1 MADGE
6 RVRVLIA
13 DDHQELLDR
22 VATILAREF
31 TVVGTV
37 TDGAQL
43 VAAQA
48 TLNPDVM
55 IVDLCMP
62 RMNGLEAATCIRRA
76 GSRAPI
82 VILTAYCEPE
92 GVEAAVA
99 AGALGYVIKESLCH
113 DLLPAIRAALAG
125 RLFVSAAVSEP
136 HSHTA

>member
-1 MADGE
+1 MVDGE

-13 DDHQELLDR
+13 DDHKELLER
-22 VATILAREF
+22 VAAILAREF
-31 TVVGTV
+31 TVVGAV

-48 TLNPDVM
+48 TLKPDVM

-62 RMNGLEAATCIRRA
+62 RMNGLEAATHIRRA
-76 GSRAPI
+76 GSQAPI
-82 VILTAYCEPE
+82 VILTAYSEPE

-99 AGALGYVIKESLCH
+99 AGALGYVIKDSLGH

-125 RLFVSAAVSEP
+125 RPFVSPGVWES
-136 HSHTA
+136 HSHAT

>member
-6 RVRVLIA
+6 RIRVLIA
-13 DDHQELLDR
+13 DDHQELLER
-22 VATILAREF
+22 VAAILASEF
-31 TVVGTV
+31 TVVGAV

-62 RMNGLEAATCIRRA
+62 RMNGLEAATRIRRG
-76 GSRAPI
+76 GSEAPI
-82 VILTAYCEPE
+82 VILTAYSEPE

-99 AGALGYVIKESLCH
+99 AGALGYVTKESLAH

-125 RLFVSAAVSEP
+125 RPFVSAGVWAP
-136 HSHTA
+136 HSHTT